1 MIDFRYHVVSI
12 VAVFLA
18 LTVGLVLGASF
29 LSKYAVDE
37 LKVQIT
43 GLTTDKNNLQQAN
56 RSQTTTLNQ
65 LNSYIGTTANSLV
78 SGYLNSEYVTVVQIS
93 GEDTGSTATLL
104 GLVGT
109 AGATVTSNITL
120 NPAFT
125 DPASV
130 SMFTQLVTSYL
141 PVGQTAAGSTP
152 QAQAVNLLAE
162 ALTAPAA
169 VADTGGVQLTTPTS
183 GMTVVEAD
191 VTLKAFAADG
201 LITAPTLP
209 AGLVRPNLSLLVA
222 PTAANT
228 PDQNAIYISLA
239 QALRTDGAQ
248 PLVAGSAIGGS
259 GGSAQP
265 GGLIDA
271 VLKNATASKEIS
283 TVDNTNTTMGQVS
296 AVFTLYQNVTPP
308 ASAGHFGIIGATDG
322 LLPKLPVHPTPTPS
336 GTATPG
342 SGGTAPP
349 TGTGT
354 PTTGP

>member
-56 RSQTTTLNQ
+56 RSANTTLSQ
-65 LNSYIGTTANSLV
+65 LDSYIGTTANSLV
-78 SGYLNSEYVTVVQIS
+78 SGYLNGEYATVVQIS
-93 GEDTGSTATLL
+93 GEDTGSTAAML

-109 AGATVTSNITL
+109 AGATVTSNITI
-120 NPAFT
+120 NPSFT
-125 DPASV
+125 DPASAP
-130 SMFTQLVTSYL
+130 MFTQLVTGFL

-152 QAQAVNLLAE
+152 AAQAVNLLAE
-162 ALTAPAA
+162 ALSAPAA
-169 VADTGGVQLTTPTS
+169 IPDTGGQVTTPAS
-183 GMTVVEAD
+183 GMTLVEATA
-191 VTLKAFAADG
+191 TLKAFAADG
-201 LITAPTLP
+201 LIANTTLP
-209 AGLVRPNLSLLVA
+209 TGAVRPNLALLVA

-248 PLVAGSAIGGS
+248 PMVAGSAIGGS

-271 VLKNATASKEIS
+271 VLKNATASRQVA

-296 AVFTLYQNVTPP
+296 VVFTLYQNVTPP

-322 LLPKLPVHPTPTPS
+322 LLPKLPVHPTPTPT

-342 SGGTAPP
+342 SGGATSP